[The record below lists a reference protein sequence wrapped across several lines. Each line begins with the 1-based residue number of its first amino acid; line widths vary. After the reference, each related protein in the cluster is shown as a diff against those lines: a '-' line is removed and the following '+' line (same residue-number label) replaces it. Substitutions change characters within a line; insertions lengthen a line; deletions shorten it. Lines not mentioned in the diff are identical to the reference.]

1 MELGKKIRDL
11 RKAKNMKLTDLAEK
25 SGIQIATLSRI
36 EHLKMTGTLE
46 SHIRIAQALGVEL
59 IDLYKGVH
67 TTNDSLEKV
76 ELGDAPETFSYNEKA
91 SSEIL
96 TGNIVNK
103 KMLPVVLRIDVG
115 GKTSIEQNQPGSEK
129 FIFVLEGLVSVHIGE
144 RAHALKAND
153 TLYFNSS
160 QKHYIENAG
169 SRVAKLIS
177 VITPVEL

>member
-1 MELGKKIRDL
+1 MELGKRIRDL
-11 RKAKNMKLTDLAEK
+11 RKSKNMKLKDLAEK

-59 IDLYKGVH
+59 IELYKGVH

-76 ELGDAPETFSYNEKA
+76 DLGDAPETFSYNEKA

-96 TGNIVNK
+96 TGNIMNK
-103 KMLPVVLRIDVG
+103 KMLPVVLRIDEG
-115 GKTSIEQNQPGSEK
+115 GRTSTEQNQPGAEK
-129 FIFVLEGLVSVHIGE
+129 FIFVLEGTATIHIAERVHS
-144 RAHALKAND
+144 LKVND
-153 TLYFNSS
+153 TLYFNAA
-160 QKHYIENAG
+160 QKHYIENSGAG
-169 SRVAKLIS
+169 VVKLIS